1 MSDHELGVR
10 LREIL
15 LQERAR
21 GLPLEARRLQALVGD
36 LCEHEQ
42 LALLP
47 PLRHLL
53 LSPAFQSELGRTPPL
68 SESRCR
74 LRFLQELREVFATP
88 LCDRIEAV
96 VEGLLGLPSSGP
108 SEGRAPTDPIPATSV
123 VAIPVPP
130 PPPGD
135 GAGAAA
141 LKAWPIALAGF
152 FGGSLLLGLAGVLF
166 WLAERNSP
174 ALQGAIPA
182 LTSRRG
188 GEAISLGRNDGAE
201 SAASP
206 ENTGLQGAAGGLTPP
221 VVLGSDPAAGTS
233 ARSASAVEAPPAP
246 VLPEGPGTQQGTD
259 GQAAEAAAVRT
270 VESLYQALSRQD
282 FIAARALFSG
292 AAADQ
297 FNPAFFRQFSRVEVA
312 DLQPTARSAATIT
325 LDGVVSFFY
334 PDGSLQKEARTF
346 TLDTNSDPPRV
357 VASAFGMVVRPRSL
371 SP

>member
-88 LCDRIEAV
+88 LCDRMEAV
-96 VEGLLGLPSSGP
+96 VEGMLGLPSSGP

-152 FGGSLLLGLAGVLF
+152 FGGSLLLGLAGVVF

-188 GEAISLGRNDGAE
+188 GESISLGRNEGVE

-206 ENTGLQGAAGGLTPP
+206 ENTGLQGAAGGLTP

-233 ARSASAVEAPPAP
+233 ARSASAVETPPAP

-312 DLQPTARSAATIT
+312 DLQTTARSAATIT

-357 VASAFGMVVRPRSL
+357 VASAFGMVVRPRSP